1 MGTRRGR
8 TTLPRSSC
16 TFDARGNARM
26 VDVSEKA
33 FTSRMALATGIIE
46 VSPEVFDAIEGRQ
59 VRKGDVL
66 DMVQMAGIV
75 GCKRTS
81 ELIPL
86 CHLLSLTN
94 ATLSFEL
101 CPEHHS
107 IRAFCRV
114 RTSDKTD
121 VEMEALTGV
130 SVALLIVYDIC
141 KAIDERMVV
150 RDVHL
155 VEKTGGT
162 SESFQFWKPCSGPLF
177 IREISF
183 MK

>member
-1 MGTRRGR
+1 
-8 TTLPRSSC
+8 
-16 TFDARGNARM
+16 M

-66 DMVQMAGIV
+66 DMVQMADIV

-114 RTSDKTD
+114 RTSDKTGL
-121 VEMEALTGV
+121 EMEALTGV

>member
-1 MGTRRGR
+1 MDRHEEGAHDAPQEFTHFRCQGQRPHGGR
-8 TTLPRSSC
+8 LR
-16 TFDARGNARM
+16 
-26 VDVSEKA
+26 E
-33 FTSRMALATGIIE
+33 GIH
-46 VSPEVFDAIEGRQ
+46 
-59 VRKGDVL
+59 
-66 DMVQMAGIV
+66 
-75 GCKRTS
+75 
-81 ELIPL
+81 L

-114 RTSDKTD
+114 RTSDKTG

-130 SVALLIVYDIC
+130 SVALLTVYDIC